1 GTGPAGGAAV
11 TPATAATPTTPAK
24 PRDLAAEAAA
34 LAALEAELLGG
45 DAPHPGPA
53 PATGAMSDDAR
64 KAVAEELKPASPKA
78 ETRPVPEPAPKPAAP
93 GTATPVAQRK
103 PDAKP
108 ADSKAAPKVTG
119 GTTPLAPAIMT
130 ELGKPLA
137 KPPVVAFDKVTK
149 SYGDFTA
156 IKDVSFSIPDY
167 PGRGEFVSILGPSG
181 CGKSTVIR
189 MIAGM
194 LPQFPQT
201 SGTVLVDGKPVK
213 GPGPDRGMV
222 FQDYTSFDHRSVRD
236 NVAFGLECRG
246 LERSIETDGAVRKQT
261 VTTFTTQSA
270 HGFSKGMTVTIADVL
285 DSSFNGKVSVLATPK
300 PNQFTVQQEAPD
312 AKSGYG
318 RVIVPSLSKSER
330 RERADFWIQK
340 VGLSVKKDADKYP
353 HQLSGGMRQRVAIA
367 RTLILEPRIILMDE
381 PFGALDPPT
390 RSRMQDN
397 LVALWRE
404 NSPTIFFITH
414 SIEEAVFL
422 GDHILIFSTSPGT
435 VMKEIRVPPP
445 DRPSLVIQREQKFM
459 ETVLGI
465 REIIDALESSQRAG
479 D

>member
-1 GTGPAGGAAV
+1 MTTDGKPAPPGATGTGPAGGGSPKP
-11 TPATAATPTTPAK
+11 TPPA
-24 PRDLAAEAAA
+24 RDPAAEAAA
-34 LAALEAELLGG
+34 LAMFEAEEKQLVEKDEPRGK
-45 DAPHPGPA
+45 AEEN
-53 PATGAMSDDAR
+53 MAR
-64 KAVAEELKPASPKA
+64 AEARPEPKIPAEELKKA
-78 ETRPVPEPAPKPAAP
+78 PMQKAPVP
-93 GTATPVAQRK
+93 V
-103 PDAKP
+103 
-108 ADSKAAPKVTG
+108 VTG
-119 GTTPLAPAIMT
+119 GTKPAGMV
-130 ELGKPLA
+130 ELGKPLK
-137 KPPVVAFDKVTK
+137 KPPVVQFTNVTK
-149 SYGDFTA
+149 TYGSGSSAFTA
-156 IKDVSFSIPDY
+156 IKDVNFTIEDY

-189 MIAGM
+189 MIAGL

-201 SGTVLVDGKPVK
+201 SGQVLVDGKPVH

-222 FQDYTSFDHRSVRD
+222 FQDYTSFDNRTVLE

-246 LERSIETDGAVRKQT
+246 LVRAIASDGAVRKQT
-261 VTTFTTQSA
+261 VTKFTTSSP
-270 HGFSKGMTVTIADVL
+270 HGLDKGMKVSITGVSDK
-285 DSSFNGKVSVLATPK
+285 SFNGSTTVLATPE
-300 PNQFTVQQEAPD
+300 PTVFTIQQEGKPD
-312 AKSGYG
+312 ATSGG
-318 RVIVPSLSKSER
+318 GQVNVPNLSRSER
-330 RERADFWIQK
+330 TERARYWIEK
-340 VGLSVKKDADKYP
+340 VGLSVKKDEDKYP

-367 RTLILEPRIILMDE
+367 RTLIHEPRIILMDE
-381 PFGALDPPT
+381 PCGALDPPT

-404 NSPTIFFITH
+404 QSPTIFFITH

-465 REIIDALESSQRAG
+465 REIIDRLESSQRAG